1 MIGLMP
7 FGLEIPLPVIVLGT
21 IIGLIYGLLAVG
33 LVLIY
38 RSNRLINFAHG
49 EIGAFG
55 AAAFG
60 IAATRWHIP
69 YWVALPFVLVLAGA
83 VGAAAEVAVVRRLRN
98 APRIMSIVATLGVG
112 QFLVLFAS
120 AINSSNQGGVNFPSP
135 PGMPEFTIGALRI
148 TRAYSGML
156 FLAPLVVTALVLF
169 LRRSRLGI
177 AMRVSASNP
186 DVARMSGIFAGRMS
200 SLAWA
205 LAGSLSALTAI
216 LVAPTRGFSSGEGF
230 GPGLLL
236 RALAAAV
243 VGGMISLP
251 VALIAGIGLGVVEQ
265 LILWNYP
272 RSGLVEV
279 ALFVVI
285 LGALL
290 VQRGTR
296 GREDEKGSWAAVQ
309 PWRPLPEH
317 IARLWPVRNL
327 GRFVGVAVV
336 VIAAAMTLV
345 ITNSAAIT
353 LVGVMG
359 FVIVGLSVGVITGL
373 GGQLSLGQFAIAAI
387 GATISYHVSVRTGNF
402 PLAFLY
408 AGVGA
413 AAASVLIGLPALRVR
428 GLMLAVTTLGVALV
442 VPAWLLRQPWA
453 LGDGVDPGR
462 PIIGDTALVSG
473 KQYYLFALAV
483 TALMVVLA
491 ANIRRTGFGRLL
503 IAVRDNEDNAR
514 AFSVRASLVKLQGFL
529 LAGFIAGVGGAA
541 FGHVLS
547 RIGTSSFPTS
557 SSVDVVVMTVLGGLG
572 TLAGPIIGVVYYIG
586 FPAFVPLDSAG
597 LAATR
602 LGGLLLILYLPGGL
616 AQLFQPLRDGVALA
630 IARRMGSREESPVA
644 TDDAPDGARPSLVV
658 PAQLTAPRRRPRLD
672 GSPLLE
678 ARGLHKRFGG
688 VMAVDYVSFK
698 VYAGETVGLI
708 GPNGA
713 GKTTTFELLGG
724 FTRPDG
730 GGVSFDGDDV
740 SSFGPEARAR
750 LGLIRSFQDA
760 ALFPTMTV
768 TDTVMLA
775 LERVAPTSFVGSALG
790 LPGTEKAKRSH
801 TRDVIAF
808 MGLDEYRDKQ
818 TQELST
824 GTRRI
829 TELAC
834 LVALQP
840 RLLLLDEPS
849 SGIAQRETEA
859 LGALLEDLKRQ
870 LGMTLLVI
878 EHDIPLIM
886 GLSNRII
893 AMDAGHVIADGVP
906 DVVRHDPL
914 VVEAYLGGN
923 LEAIERSGATR
934 PAGRLSRA
942 K

>member
-1 MIGLMP
+1 M
-7 FGLEIPLPVIVLGT
+7 
-21 IIGLIYGLLAVG
+21 
-33 LVLIY
+33 
-38 RSNRLINFAHG
+38 
-49 EIGAFG
+49 
-55 AAAFG
+55 
-60 IAATRWHIP
+60 
-69 YWVALPFVLVLAGA
+69 
-83 VGAAAEVAVVRRLRN
+83 VRRLRN

-112 QFLVLFAS
+112 QFLVLFGA
-120 AINSSNQGGVNFPSP
+120 AINGDNRGGVNFPSP

-156 FLAPLVVTALVLF
+156 FLAPLVVAALVLF

-200 SLAWA
+200 SLAWG
-205 LAGSLSALTAI
+205 LAGALSALTAI
-216 LVAPTRGFSSGEGF
+216 LVAPTRGLSSGEGF

-251 VALIAGIGLGVVEQ
+251 VALVAGVGLGVVEQ
-265 LILWNYP
+265 AILWNYP

-296 GREDEKGSWAAVQ
+296 GRDEEKGSWAAVQ
-309 PWRPLPEH
+309 PWRPLPANV
-317 IARLWPVRNL
+317 ARLWPVRNL
-327 GRFVGVAVV
+327 GRIVGVVV
-336 VIAAAMTLV
+336 ALIAAALTLV

-353 LVGVMG
+353 LVGILG

-373 GGQLSLGQFAIAAI
+373 GGQLSLGQFALAAI
-387 GATISYHVSVRTGNF
+387 GATISYHVSVRSGNF

-408 AGVGA
+408 AGLGA

-442 VPAWLLRQPWA
+442 VPAWLLHQPWA

-462 PIIGDTALVSG
+462 PIIGDTALLSG
-473 KQYYLFALAV
+473 KQYYVFALVV
-483 TALMVVLA
+483 TALMVLLA
-491 ANIRRTGFGRLL
+491 SNIRRTGFGRLL

-514 AFSVRASLVKLQGFL
+514 AFTVRASLVKLEGFL

-557 SSVDVVVMTVLGGLG
+557 GSVDVVVMTVLGGLG

-616 AQLFQPLRDGVALA
+616 AQLFQPLRDYVVFG
-630 IARRMGSREESPVA
+630 IARRMRAVDRA
-644 TDDAPDGARPSLVV
+644 APIDETAAGPKPALSV
-658 PAQLTAPRRRPRLD
+658 PARLSAPRRRPPLD

-678 ARGLHKRFGG
+678 ARALRKRFGG
-688 VMAVDYVSFK
+688 VMAVDYVDFN
-698 VYAGETVGLI
+698 VVAGETVGLI

-713 GKTTTFELLGG
+713 GKTTTFELIGG

-730 GGVSFDGDDV
+730 GGVYFDGDDV

-790 LPGTEKAKRSH
+790 LPGTEKLKRAH
-801 TRDVIAF
+801 ARDLVGF
-808 MGLDEYRDKQ
+808 MGLDDYRDKQ
-818 TQELST
+818 IQELST

-859 LGALLEDLKRQ
+859 LGVLLDDLKRQ
-870 LGMTLLVI
+870 LDMTLLII

-886 GLSNRII
+886 GLANRII
-893 AMDAGHVIADGVP
+893 AMDAGRVIADGP
-906 DVVRHDPL
+906 PEVVRHDPL
-914 VVEAYLGGN
+914 VVDAYLGAN
-923 LEAIERSGATR
+923 RDAIERSGATR
-934 PAGRLSRA
+934 
-942 K
+942 